1 MYRTEFYSEIRY
13 EHCLYCYDRYVNRKL
28 ENVDIIFRN
37 FTNKYKEYFPRVYT
51 IRLVIK
57 RTSAQNKMKSD
68 VIVPV
73 AN

>member
-1 MYRTEFYSEIRY
+1 M
-13 EHCLYCYDRYVNRKL
+13 RYVNRKL
-28 ENVDIIFRN
+28 KNVDIIFRN
-37 FTNKYKEYFPRVYT
+37 FTDKCKECFGRVYT

-68 VIVPV
+68 VIAPV

>member
-1 MYRTEFYSEIRY
+1 M
-13 EHCLYCYDRYVNRKL
+13 RYVNRKL

-37 FTNKYKEYFPRVYT
+37 FTNKYKEYFRRVYT